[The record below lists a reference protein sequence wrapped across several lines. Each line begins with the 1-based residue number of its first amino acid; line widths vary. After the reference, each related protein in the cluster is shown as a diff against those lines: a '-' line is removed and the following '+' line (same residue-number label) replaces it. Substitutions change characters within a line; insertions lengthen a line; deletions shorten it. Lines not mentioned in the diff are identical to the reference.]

1 MKNRLKAS
9 ILNFNF
15 SAFLSKKNS
24 IYFILINIIVAFL
37 GFVRSF
43 VFMKFLDFEELG
55 LLTLVQT
62 GAMFIGFFQIGLIN
76 GGYRI
81 VALQKSDLTEKTNNV
96 IFSYFAIL
104 FLFLLIIYLVNSVT
118 NVFSDSLI
126 FLFLLGFGFSLLV
139 FNWLTNTLIAEGKH
153 SLLNKVNFVS
163 AMMSVLC
170 LPMAYY
176 WGVYGGV
183 FCLLIQPVVF
193 CLCILI
199 FSKKLRPTRYL
210 LNIVELKEILHYG
223 FIPFVSGIF
232 FLLYIQIERWSI
244 TLFLG
249 TTALGNMYLF
259 ILVTTLWVLVPVSI
273 MNLIFPKC
281 VILFEKKN
289 YLEFNKFVRN
299 HFYIVLGYCLIS
311 IVILMLFL
319 KPLIGYVFP
328 EHLPFVNLVYL
339 GIPGLIFRTLS
350 DPIAVFLNSV
360 VKLKPILWSDIIS
373 TVSYLSLILLL
384 WSNEWFSLTNVIMG
398 FNLYFI
404 VKFLYLLIHYFKLR
418 KVYL

>member
-15 SAFLSKKNS
+15 SAFLSKKKS
-24 IYFILINIIVAFL
+24 IYFILINVVVAFL

-43 VFMKFLDFEELG
+43 VFMKFLNFEELG
-55 LLTLVQT
+55 LLTILQT

-81 VALQKSDLTEKTNNV
+81 VALQKTDLTKKTNNV
-96 IFSYFAIL
+96 IFSYFGIL
-104 FLFLLIIYLVNSVT
+104 FLFLTIIYLVNSFT
-118 NVFSDSLI
+118 NIFSDSLI
-126 FLFLLGFGFSLLV
+126 FLFLLSLGFSLLV
-139 FNWLTNTLIAEGKH
+139 FNWLTNTLIAEGKYA
-153 SLLNKVNFVS
+153 LLNKVNLVS
-163 AMMSVLC
+163 AMMGVLF

-176 WGVYGGV
+176 WGLYGGV

-223 FIPFVSGIF
+223 FIPFISGIF

-244 TLFLG
+244 TLYLG
-249 TTALGNMYLF
+249 ASALGNMYLF
-259 ILVTTLWVLVPVSI
+259 ILVSSLWILVPLSI
-273 MNLIFPKC
+273 MNLVFPKC

-289 YLEFNKFVRN
+289 YLEFNKFVRT
-299 HFYIVLGYCLIS
+299 HFYIVFGYCLIL
-311 IVILMLFL
+311 ILVVMFFL
-319 KPLIGYVFP
+319 KPLIRYVFP
-328 EHLPFVNLVYL
+328 EHLPFVNLVYIS
-339 GIPGLIFRTLS
+339 IPGLVFRTLS
-350 DPIAVFLNSV
+350 DPILVFLNSV

-373 TVSYLSLILLL
+373 IVYYLSLILLL
-384 WSNEWFSLTNVIMG
+384 VRNEWFSLTNVIIV

-404 VKFLYLLIHYFKLR
+404 FKFIYLLIYYLKL
-418 KVYL
+418 KKNYI

>member
-1 MKNRLKAS
+1 MKYRLKAS

-15 SAFLSKKNS
+15 NAFLSKKIS

-55 LLTLVQT
+55 LLTLLQT

-76 GGYRI
+76 GGYRL
-81 VALQKSDLTEKTNNV
+81 VALQNNSVTEKTNNV
-96 IFSYFAIL
+96 IFSYFGVLFSFLISIYLINSFFNILSDHL
-104 FLFLLIIYLVNSVT
+104 FLFILLV
-118 NVFSDSLI
+118 
-126 FLFLLGFGFSLLV
+126 FGFSLLV
-139 FNWLTNTLIAEGKH
+139 FNWLTNTLIAERKYA
-153 SLLNKVNFVS
+153 LLNKVNFVS
-163 AMMSVLC
+163 AMMSILC

-176 WGVYGGV
+176 WGAYGGA

-193 CLCILI
+193 CLCILL
-199 FSKKLRPTRYL
+199 FSKKFRPTRYL

-223 FIPFVSGIF
+223 FIPYVSGIF

-244 TLFLG
+244 TLYLG

-259 ILVTTLWVLVPVSI
+259 ILVTSLWVLVPLSI
-273 MNLIFPKC
+273 MNLFFPKC
-281 VILFEKKN
+281 VTLFENKN
-289 YLEFNKFVRN
+289 YLELNKLVRN
-299 HFYIVLGYCLIS
+299 HFYIVLGYCLITV
-311 IVILMLFL
+311 VILILFL

-328 EHLPFVNLVYL
+328 DHLPFVNLVYI
-339 GIPGLIFRTLS
+339 GIPGLVFRTLS

-373 TVSYLSLILLL
+373 IVFYLSLILLMVG
-384 WSNEWFSLTNVIMG
+384 NEWFSLTNVIIV

-404 VKFLYLLIHYFKLR
+404 FKFIYLLIYYLKLK

>member
-339 GIPGLIFRTLS
+339 GSPGLIFRTLS